1 MLPLG
6 DGVPSRL
13 GAVAI
18 GSGLAI
24 AGAGIVALSI
34 WGNAD
39 AFHGPRWVVGSV
51 GGAFFIFGAW
61 TAVCYAI
68 GYDPNHPDD
77 GLPSPRVQLA
87 ICLPGLILFAAPF
100 HWIAFGPGERRF
112 GISILFLTIRG
123 SANAVAGRFI
133 FGVVTIAMDVF
144 IILWTLRT
152 LRQDRA
158 RGGGDPSAVVG
169 KR

>member
-1 MLPLG
+1 MAQTG
-6 DGVPSRL
+6 DAAWQRFT
-13 GAVAI
+13 AVAV

-24 AGAGIVALSI
+24 AGAGIMAMSI

-39 AFHGPRWVVGSV
+39 TFHGPRWVIGSV
-51 GGAFFIFGAW
+51 GGAFLVFGAW

-77 GLPSPRVQLA
+77 RLPAPWVQLA

-123 SANAVAGRFI
+123 SANAIAGRI
-133 FGVVTIAMDVF
+133 VFGVATIAMDVF
-144 IILWTLRT
+144 IILWTFRT
-152 LRQDRA
+152 LRRDRA
-158 RGGGDPSAVVG
+158 SERGGRQAIGG
-169 KR
+169 